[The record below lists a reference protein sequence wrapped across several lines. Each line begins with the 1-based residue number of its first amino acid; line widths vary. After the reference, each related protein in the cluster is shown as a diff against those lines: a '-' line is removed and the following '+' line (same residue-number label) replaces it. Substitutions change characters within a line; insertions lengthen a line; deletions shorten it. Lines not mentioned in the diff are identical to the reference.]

1 MMSQLTV
8 GWDQVGRW
16 KEVEEGEEEEGGGTE
31 TKHWRLEASW
41 SIWKNPKRGL
51 ALNLV
56 ETEEEL

>member
-1 MMSQLTV
+1 M
-8 GWDQVGRW
+8 
-16 KEVEEGEEEEGGGTE
+16 EEGEEEEGGGTE